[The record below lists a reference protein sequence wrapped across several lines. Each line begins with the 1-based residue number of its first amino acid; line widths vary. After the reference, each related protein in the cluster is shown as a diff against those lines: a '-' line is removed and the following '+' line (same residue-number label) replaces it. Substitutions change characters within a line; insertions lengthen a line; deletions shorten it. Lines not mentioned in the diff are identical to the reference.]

1 MELLETVGLMQSADF
16 KERFKAE
23 YYQTKI
29 RYNKL
34 HKTVVQYEAGTLPF
48 TPKCSL
54 ELLKAQK
61 SAMGQYLYTLE
72 VRAAIEGI
80 ELSEEQE
87 ITDKIAAPE
96 IGRE

>member
-1 MELLETVGLMQSADF
+1 MIKDLSDSIEMMLSEDF

-34 HKTVVQYEAGTLPF
+34 HKMVVQYEAGKLSF
-48 TPKCSL
+48 QPKCSL

-72 VRAAIEGI
+72 VRAMV
-80 ELSEEQE
+80 EEISLE
-87 ITDKIAAPE
+87 EVFA
-96 IGRE
+96 

>member
-1 MELLETVGLMQSADF
+1 MELSETIELMQSADF

-29 RYNKL
+29 RYDKL
-34 HKTVVQYEAGTLPF
+34 HKTVVLYEAGKLSFKPN
-48 TPKCSL
+48 CSL

-72 VRAAIEGI
+72 VRAVIE
-80 ELSEEQE
+80 
-87 ITDKIAAPE
+87 KIAL
-96 IGRE
+96 